1 MDGDLMGTGLWGFW
15 STSLA
20 QGEKQTQVDFY
31 PLTIGAILGTVGAR
45 AISLYGLFVIV
56 IAGYESFSY
65 DKSVLK
71 SFYKEDS
78 MKNHEDAQ
86 NTASDDYRGQMR
98 NQTLLTT
105 QFSMNYFTFLA
116 LRFMNTFCCCCNK
129 YFDKEGSW
137 YRRENTRLKRLKV
150 AKAKLQ

>member
-1 MDGDLMGTGLWGFW
+1 M
-15 STSLA
+15 
-20 QGEKQTQVDFY
+20 
-31 PLTIGAILGTVGAR
+31 GTVGAR

-116 LRFMNTFCCCCNK
+116 LRFMNTFCCCCHK